1 MKNTDGN
8 NTIIEKDYRLPDLLV
23 NLMMHLNFWMLLFI
37 VFIMYHALWGYVHE
51 GSALSFLMNSRHI
64 PARPFESILS
74 SGLLYACL
82 LLLLTTET
90 DPGIHFLLKLI
101 AETIIV
107 IVLSGIMS
115 FCYMGMFLMIIAN
128 LIRRPIGRWNRNITF
143 VLVGVC
149 YFLLESQILSIWIPV
164 TDFSDYLNYY
174 GSDYAKIFQ
183 GIINVGRLFNVFL
196 FMCYMF
202 LIVRI
207 QMRENERILSL
218 NEQLRDA
225 NAKLEEYSEKSALM
239 AQTSERNRL
248 AREIHDTIGHSLT
261 GIVTGIEACIMLFD
275 TNREL
280 VKEQLMAISEVA
292 HRGMEDVRRSVRALK
307 PDGLESMPLDL
318 AIEQMIDEMRRSTGI
333 RFHYNCVVDLRDA
346 FGEDEAEA
354 LYRTVQ
360 EGITN
365 SVRHG
370 KPQDIWIMINKID
383 DVINI
388 IIRDNG
394 CGCPDLN
401 KGFGLSH
408 MEERL
413 QMLDGKLYCDGNN
426 GFLLR
431 AEIPIR
437 WGTEVNWNHDQNTDS

>member
-1 MKNTDGN
+1 MKKTDGN
-8 NTIIEKDYRLPDLLV
+8 NAKIIKDYRLPDLLI

-37 VFIMYHALWGYVHE
+37 MFIMSHALWGYIHE
-51 GSALSFLMNSRHI
+51 GSALSFLMNSKLI
-64 PARPFESILS
+64 PDRPFEPILS
-74 SGLLYACL
+74 AGLLYASL

-90 DPGIHFLLKLI
+90 DQGIQFLFKLLT
-101 AETIIV
+101 ETFIV
-107 IVLSGIMS
+107 IILSRIMS
-115 FCYMGMFLMIIAN
+115 FSYMGMFLMIIAN
-128 LIRRPIGRWNRNITF
+128 LIRRPTGKWNRNITF
-143 VLVGVC
+143 VLVGIC

-164 TDFSDYLNYY
+164 TSLSDYLSYY
-174 GSDYAKIFQ
+174 RSDYAKIIQ
-183 GIINVGRLFNVFL
+183 GIINVGRLLNVFL

-202 LIVRI
+202 FMVRI
-207 QMRENERILSL
+207 QMSENERILSL
-218 NEQLRDA
+218 NEQLREA
-225 NAKLEEYSEKSALM
+225 NVKLEEYSEKSALM

-275 TNREL
+275 TNGEL
-280 VKEQLMAISEVA
+280 VKEQLKAISEVA

-307 PDGLESMPLDL
+307 PDGLENMPLDL

-333 RFHYNCVVDLRDA
+333 HFHYDCSVKLRDN
-346 FGEDEAEA
+346 FGDDEAEA
-354 LYRTVQ
+354 IYRTVQ

-370 KPQDIWIMINKID
+370 KPQDIWVTISKAD
-383 DVINI
+383 GKLNI

-394 CGCPDLN
+394 AGCPDFE

-413 QMLDGKLYCDGNN
+413 EMLGGKILCDGNN
-426 GFLLR
+426 GFLLQ

-437 WGTEVNWNHDQNTDS
+437 WGTEVD

>member
-1 MKNTDGN
+1 MKKTDGN
-8 NTIIEKDYRLPDLLV
+8 NAKIIKDYRLPDLLI

-37 VFIMYHALWGYVHE
+37 MFIMSHALWGYVHE
-51 GSALSFLMNSRHI
+51 GSALSFLMHSKLI
-64 PARPFESILS
+64 PDRLFEPVLS
-74 SGLLYACL
+74 AGLLYAAL

-90 DPGIHFLLKLI
+90 DQGIQFLVKLLT
-101 AETIIV
+101 ETIIV
-107 IVLSGIMS
+107 IILSRIMS

-128 LIRRPIGRWNRNITF
+128 LIRRPTGKWNRNITF
-143 VLVGVC
+143 VLVGIC

-164 TDFSDYLNYY
+164 TSLSDYLNYY
-174 GSDYAKIFQ
+174 RSDYAKIFQ
-183 GIINVGRLFNVFL
+183 GMINVGKLLNIFL

-202 LIVRI
+202 FMVRI
-207 QMRENERILSL
+207 QMSENERILSL
-218 NEQLRDA
+218 NEQLREA
-225 NAKLEEYSEKSALM
+225 NIKLEEYSEKSALM

-261 GIVTGIEACIMLFD
+261 GIVTGIEACIMLFA
-275 TNREL
+275 TNGEL
-280 VKEQLMAISEVA
+280 VKEQLKAISEVA

-333 RFHYNCVVDLRDA
+333 KFHYNCSVKLRDA
-346 FGEDEAEA
+346 FGDDEAEA
-354 LYRTVQ
+354 IYRTVQ

-370 KPQDIWIMINKID
+370 KPADIWILINKLED
-383 DVINI
+383 QLNI

-394 CGCPDLN
+394 AGCPELS
-401 KGFGLSH
+401 KGFGLTH

-413 QMLDGKLYCDGNN
+413 EMLDGKLFCDGNN

-437 WGTEVNWNHDQNTDS
+437 WGTEVNRTDDQDTDC

>member
-1 MKNTDGN
+1 MKKTDGN
-8 NTIIEKDYRLPDLLV
+8 NEKIKKDYRLPDMLI

-37 VFIMYHALWGYVHE
+37 LFIMYHALWGYVQE
-51 GSALSFLMNSRHI
+51 GSALSFLMNSRYI
-64 PARPFESILS
+64 PERPFESILS
-74 SGLLYACL
+74 AGLLYACL
-82 LLLLTTET
+82 ILLLTTET
-90 DPGIHFLLKLI
+90 DPGIHFLLKLL

-107 IVLSGIMS
+107 IVLSRIMS

-128 LIRRPIGRWNRNITF
+128 LIRRPIDRWNRNIIF
-143 VLVGVC
+143 VLVGLC
-149 YFLLESQILSIWIPV
+149 YFLLESQILSVWIPV
-164 TDFSDYLNYY
+164 TSLSDYLNYY
-174 GSDYAKIFQ
+174 RSDYSKIFQ
-183 GIINVGRLFNVFL
+183 GIINVGRLMNVFL

-202 LIVRI
+202 FMVRI
-207 QMRENERILSL
+207 QMSENERILSL

-275 TNREL
+275 TNRDL
-280 VKEQLMAISEVA
+280 VKEQLIAISEVA

-333 RFHYNCVVDLRDA
+333 RFHYNCSVKLRNT
-346 FGEDEAEA
+346 FGEDEGEA

-370 KPQDIWIMINKID
+370 KPEDIWILINKIED
-383 DVINI
+383 KINI

-394 CGCPDLN
+394 SGCPDLT

-413 QMLDGKLYCDGNN
+413 EMLDGKLFCDGKN
-426 GFLLR
+426 GFLLH

-437 WGTEVNWNHDQNTDS
+437 WGTEVSWSDDQNIDS